1 MFYLFFYFVH
11 LKSARGII
19 MNAVVLFSAILI
31 FVFNFKRIRA
41 ASPPRAYDHGRS
53 PFLPFHGRDPVVCFR
68 RVSGSS
74 SWPPWLTRLGSEN
87 LRPASCPP
95 PTPLQTVWC
104 PWPWPRCFLCPD
116 GETGQMAPLRSCSHR
131 PFQTHNAPVTR
142 TGKRVYKFS
151 VSATPVGP

>member
-19 MNAVVLFSAILI
+19 MSAVVLFSAILI
-31 FVFNFKRIRA
+31 FAFNFKRIRA

-74 SWPPWLTRLGSEN
+74 SWPPWLTRLGPEN
-87 LRPASCPP
+87 LRPASRPP
-95 PTPLQTVWC
+95 SPPRPTADRLMPLALAALL
-104 PWPWPRCFLCPD
+104 PLPRWRNRADGSTQESFPPSLSDSQRPCDPD
-116 GETGQMAPLRSCSHR
+116 
-131 PFQTHNAPVTR
+131 
-142 TGKRVYKFS
+142 
-151 VSATPVGP
+151 